1 MDEMNFNNFAQQFE
15 QNLDKIL
22 SNHSIDCVIF
32 SYENEEL
39 KVLLSHSN
47 NNHLNM
53 LPGGFIFLEEDI
65 DSAAQRIIKERIG
78 LEGVFLNQFY
88 TFGAV
93 NRRSQKEINQM
104 EISFL
109 NSRPKLAAW
118 HKSRFITTG
127 YLSFV
132 NFERAIIQ
140 PDPFGTSYKWHSV
153 YNLPKLIFDHQNIV
167 KKAIKTLRTQL
178 DYLPIGAS
186 LLPPRFTMNEMQS
199 LHESILNTKLDRGNF
214 QRKVLKSKLLNRH
227 EKLMKGGAHKA
238 PYLYSF

>member
-1 MDEMNFNNFAQQFE
+1 MDKINFNDFAQQFE

-22 SNHSIDCVIF
+22 NNHSIDCVIF
-32 SYENEEL
+32 SYENTEL

-47 NNHLNM
+47 NDLNM
-53 LPGGFIFLEEDI
+53 LPGGFILLDEDL
-65 DSAAQRIIKERIG
+65 DSAAQRIIRERVG

-93 NRRSQKEINQM
+93 NRRDLSEINEM
-104 EISFL
+104 EMSFL

-132 NFERAIIQ
+132 NFDKVIIQ

-153 YNLPKLIFDHQNIV
+153 YKLPKLIFDHQNIV
-167 KKAIKTLRTQL
+167 EKAIKTLRSQL
-178 DYLPIGAS
+178 DYLPIGSS
-186 LLPPRFTMNEMQS
+186 LLPPKFTMNEMQS
-199 LHESILNTKLDRGNF
+199 LYETILNKKLDRGNF
-214 QRKVLKSKLLNRH
+214 QRKILKSKLLNRH